1 VLPGFVL
8 PVRAW
13 FNEAGRQP
21 ERESDFLP
29 RRSDDMK
36 RIAPILLAVV
46 AAAGFAIHAPA
57 AKSEGTK
64 ADGRVFELR
73 TYYAADGKMEELKA
87 QFRDHVNKIFAKH
100 GITIVGFWT
109 PTKPDEAQKKLIYL
123 LAFPTE
129 AAAQQS
135 WKAFKADPEW
145 TATRKES
152 EKNGALVEQV
162 ESVFLNPTEFSP
174 LK

>member
-1 VLPGFVL
+1 
-8 PVRAW
+8 
-13 FNEAGRQP
+13 
-21 ERESDFLP
+21 
-29 RRSDDMK
+29 MK
-36 RIAPILLAVV
+36 RIATILLAVV

-57 AKSEGTK
+57 AKSEGKK

-73 TYYAADGKMEELKA
+73 TYYAADGRMEELKA

-100 GITIVGFWT
+100 GITIIGFWT

-129 AAAQQS
+129 EAAQQS

-152 EKNGALVEQV
+152 EKNGALVEKV
-162 ESVFLNPTEFSP
+162 ESVFLNATEFSP

>member
-1 VLPGFVL
+1 
-8 PVRAW
+8 
-13 FNEAGRQP
+13 
-21 ERESDFLP
+21 
-29 RRSDDMK
+29 MK
-36 RIAPILLAVV
+36 RIATILLAVV
-46 AAAGFAIHAPA
+46 AAAGFAVHTPA
-57 AKSEGTK
+57 AKSEGKK

-100 GITIVGFWT
+100 GITIIAFWT
-109 PTKPDEAQKKLIYL
+109 PTKPDEAQKKLICL
-123 LAFPTE
+123 LAFPAE
-129 AAAQQS
+129 EAAQQS

-152 EKNGALVEQV
+152 EKNGALVEKV

>member
-1 VLPGFVL
+1 MNRFV
-8 PVRAW
+8 
-13 FNEAGRQP
+13 
-21 ERESDFLP
+21 
-29 RRSDDMK
+29 
-36 RIAPILLAVV
+36 IILLAVV
-46 AAAGFAIHAPA
+46 AAASFAIYAPA
-57 AKSEGTK
+57 AKSEGKK

-100 GITIVGFWT
+100 GITVIGFWT

-123 LAFPTE
+123 LAFHGKET
-129 AAAQQS
+129 AQQS

-145 TATRKES
+145 TATRNES
-152 EKNGALVEQV
+152 EKNGALVEKV